1 MRRESLSVVDRIKE
15 WLKEL
20 EGKGRPVEVISFFNE
35 LPVRCK
41 VRLLE
46 VGDKFVQWEST
57 PKLQLAAEDSGK
69 LYVKFND
76 PLHGAER
83 ILGADV
89 VYQGSSLIETTI
101 PRPQEAAFFRRE
113 SLRVRVS
120 DTLPVRASIEGKN
133 FPVIVRDISE
143 GGVGLIVPKGTLN
156 FGEKLNLNLELPFG
170 SLALKGEVVSVE
182 PYGDGEKVGVK
193 FLKPTQSDRSLI
205 NRYVMA
211 RQREILNKIR
221 LFTE

>member
-1 MRRESLSVVDRIKE
+1 LSVIERTKE
-15 WLKEL
+15 WLKGL
-20 EGKGRPVEVISFFNE
+20 EGKRVEVISFFNE

-41 VRLLE
+41 VHVLE
-46 VGDKFVQWEST
+46 VGDDFVQWEST
-57 PKLQLAAEDSGK
+57 PRLQLALEDSGK
-69 LYVKFND
+69 LYVKFKD
-76 PLHGAER
+76 PLYGAER

-89 VYQGSSLIETTI
+89 VYLSSSLVETTI
-101 PRPQEAAFFRRE
+101 PKPQEVVFFRRE

-120 DTLPVRASIEGKN
+120 DTLPVRASIEGKS

-143 GGVGLIVPKGTLN
+143 GGVGLIVPKGTLS
-156 FGEKLNLNLELPFG
+156 FGERLNVNLELPFG
-170 SLALKGEVVSVE
+170 SLTLKGEVVSVE

-193 FLKPTQSDRSLI
+193 FLKPTQRDRSLV

-221 LFTE
+221 LFAE